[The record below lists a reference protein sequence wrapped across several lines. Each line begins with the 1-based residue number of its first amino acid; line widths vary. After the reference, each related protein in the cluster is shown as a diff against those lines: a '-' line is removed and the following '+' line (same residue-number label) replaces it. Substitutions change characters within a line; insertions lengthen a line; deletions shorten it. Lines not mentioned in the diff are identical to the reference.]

1 MSILGKRTG
10 RPISR
15 IQFNSILK
23 KFIVFLKRELS
34 LTIDIPYILI
44 DDPDFSKKN
53 RAFGMM
59 NSDGIVY
66 ISIINR
72 HPLDILRTVAHEYVH
87 YKQSIKRVA
96 MNPNPGSPSENEANA
111 KAGEIM
117 RKYGKLHP
125 ELFDLM
131 SIRLYNSFLGDI
143 AQLVERGL
151 CKADVRSSSL
161 LFSTLPKW
169 CNGIHVCLRSIYRK
183 VWRFES
189 SLGH

>member
-1 MSILGKRTG
+1 MSIIGKRTG

-53 RAFGMM
+53 KAFGMM

-72 HPLDILRTVAHEYVH
+72 HPLDILRTVAHEVVH

-125 ELFDLM
+125 ELFDLI
-131 SIRLYNSFLGDI
+131 SIR
-143 AQLVERGL
+143 
-151 CKADVRSSSL
+151 
-161 LFSTLPKW
+161 
-169 CNGIHVCLRSIYRK
+169 
-183 VWRFES
+183 
-189 SLGH
+189 

>member
-72 HPLDILRTVAHEYVH
+72 HPLDILRTVAHEIVH

-111 KAGEIM
+111 KAGEII

-125 ELFDLM
+125 ELFDLI
-131 SIRLYNSFLGDI
+131 SIR
-143 AQLVERGL
+143 
-151 CKADVRSSSL
+151 
-161 LFSTLPKW
+161 
-169 CNGIHVCLRSIYRK
+169 
-183 VWRFES
+183 
-189 SLGH
+189 

>member
-1 MSILGKRTG
+1 MSILGKRSG

-15 IQFNSILK
+15 IQFNAILK
-23 KFIVFLKRELS
+23 RFIVFLKRELT

-72 HPLDILRTVAHEYVH
+72 HPLDILRTVAHEVVH

-125 ELFDLM
+125 ELFDLI
-131 SIRLYNSFLGDI
+131 SIR
-143 AQLVERGL
+143 
-151 CKADVRSSSL
+151 
-161 LFSTLPKW
+161 
-169 CNGIHVCLRSIYRK
+169 
-183 VWRFES
+183 
-189 SLGH
+189 

>member
-10 RPISR
+10 RPISK
-15 IQFNSILK
+15 IQFDAILK
-23 KFIVFLKRELS
+23 RFVVFLKRELS

-44 DDPDFSKKN
+44 DDADFSKKT

-59 NSDGIVY
+59 NSDGIIYV
-66 ISIINR
+66 SIINR
-72 HPLDILRTVAHEYVH
+72 HPIDILRTVAHEFVH

-131 SIRLYNSFLGDI
+131 SIR
-143 AQLVERGL
+143 
-151 CKADVRSSSL
+151 
-161 LFSTLPKW
+161 
-169 CNGIHVCLRSIYRK
+169 
-183 VWRFES
+183 
-189 SLGH
+189 

>member
-44 DDPDFSKKN
+44 DDADFSKKN

-72 HPLDILRTVAHEYVH
+72 HPLDILRTVAHEVVH

-125 ELFDLM
+125 ELFDLI
-131 SIRLYNSFLGDI
+131 SIR
-143 AQLVERGL
+143 
-151 CKADVRSSSL
+151 
-161 LFSTLPKW
+161 
-169 CNGIHVCLRSIYRK
+169 
-183 VWRFES
+183 
-189 SLGH
+189 

>member
-15 IQFNSILK
+15 IQFNAILK
-23 KFIVFLKRELS
+23 RFISFLKRELS

-44 DDPDFSKKN
+44 DDADFSKKN

-59 NSDGIVY
+59 NSDGIIY

-87 YKQSIKRVA
+87 YKQSIKGVV
-96 MNPNPGSPSENEANA
+96 MNSNPGSPAENQANA

-117 RKYGKLHP
+117 RKYGKLNP

-131 SIRLYNSFLGDI
+131 SIR
-143 AQLVERGL
+143 
-151 CKADVRSSSL
+151 
-161 LFSTLPKW
+161 
-169 CNGIHVCLRSIYRK
+169 
-183 VWRFES
+183 
-189 SLGH
+189 

>member
-44 DDPDFSKKN
+44 DDADFSKKN

-59 NSDGIVY
+59 NSYGVVY
-66 ISIINR
+66 VSIINR

-125 ELFDLM
+125 ELFDLI
-131 SIRLYNSFLGDI
+131 SIR
-143 AQLVERGL
+143 
-151 CKADVRSSSL
+151 
-161 LFSTLPKW
+161 
-169 CNGIHVCLRSIYRK
+169 
-183 VWRFES
+183 
-189 SLGH
+189 

>member
-23 KFIVFLKRELS
+23 KFIVFLKRELG

-53 RAFGMM
+53 KAFGMM

-125 ELFDLM
+125 ELFDLI
-131 SIRLYNSFLGDI
+131 SIR
-143 AQLVERGL
+143 
-151 CKADVRSSSL
+151 
-161 LFSTLPKW
+161 
-169 CNGIHVCLRSIYRK
+169 
-183 VWRFES
+183 
-189 SLGH
+189 

>member
-125 ELFDLM
+125 ELFDLI
-131 SIRLYNSFLGDI
+131 SIR
-143 AQLVERGL
+143 
-151 CKADVRSSSL
+151 
-161 LFSTLPKW
+161 
-169 CNGIHVCLRSIYRK
+169 
-183 VWRFES
+183 
-189 SLGH
+189 

>member
-1 MSILGKRTG
+1 MSILGKRSG

-15 IQFNSILK
+15 IQFNAILK
-23 KFIVFLKRELS
+23 RFIVFLKRELT

-72 HPLDILRTVAHEYVH
+72 HPLDILRTVAHEVVH

-131 SIRLYNSFLGDI
+131 SIR
-143 AQLVERGL
+143 
-151 CKADVRSSSL
+151 
-161 LFSTLPKW
+161 
-169 CNGIHVCLRSIYRK
+169 
-183 VWRFES
+183 
-189 SLGH
+189 

>member
-23 KFIVFLKRELS
+23 KFIVFLKRELG

-53 RAFGMM
+53 KAFGMM

-72 HPLDILRTVAHEYVH
+72 HPLDILRTVAHEVVH

-125 ELFDLM
+125 ELFDLI
-131 SIRLYNSFLGDI
+131 SIR
-143 AQLVERGL
+143 
-151 CKADVRSSSL
+151 
-161 LFSTLPKW
+161 
-169 CNGIHVCLRSIYRK
+169 
-183 VWRFES
+183 
-189 SLGH
+189 

>member
-72 HPLDILRTVAHEYVH
+72 HPLDILRTVAHEIVH

-131 SIRLYNSFLGDI
+131 SIR
-143 AQLVERGL
+143 
-151 CKADVRSSSL
+151 
-161 LFSTLPKW
+161 
-169 CNGIHVCLRSIYRK
+169 
-183 VWRFES
+183 
-189 SLGH
+189 